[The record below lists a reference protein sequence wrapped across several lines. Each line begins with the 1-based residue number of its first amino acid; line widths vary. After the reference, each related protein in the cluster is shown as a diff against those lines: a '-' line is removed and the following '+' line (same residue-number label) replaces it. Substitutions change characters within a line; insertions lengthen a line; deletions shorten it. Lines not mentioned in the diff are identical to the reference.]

1 MPANKDFKRLIR
13 GRMRKT
19 GESYTAARA
28 HLLAHRPSRTTR
40 STAADF
46 ATLAG
51 RSDAA
56 LKAATGCT
64 WERWVRALDHVEAH
78 TWTHRDIAKYV
89 AEKYK
94 VAGWWAQ
101 TVTVGY
107 ERIKGLRAV
116 GQRRDGSFEASK
128 SRTFAVPLTRLYRA
142 FADARSRARWLP
154 DVDLAVRTAT
164 RRRSMRIT
172 WPDRSSVSVGFAS
185 RGRGKSQ
192 VAVQHEK
199 LPDRAAAAR
208 LKQFWSERL
217 DALGKELAGMVKP
230 VGPSR

>member
-101 TVTVGY
+101 TVTLGY

-142 FADARSRARWLP
+142 AERRPRRSYRDPPQVDADHLARSFVGERRVRQPRTGEEPGRGAAREAARP
-154 DVDLAVRTAT
+154 
-164 RRRSMRIT
+164 
-172 WPDRSSVSVGFAS
+172 
-185 RGRGKSQ
+185 RGRRAPQ
-192 VAVQHEK
+192 AV
-199 LPDRAAAAR
+199 LDRAPR
-208 LKQFWSERL
+208 RPRK
-217 DALGKELAGMVKP
+217 GAGRYGEAGRPITMT
-230 VGPSR
+230 GSPSHR